1 MTVTDHLTELRGR
14 IIKSVIAVAV
24 GVAFC
29 AWQIDAVVAFL
40 TSPVE
45 RLYVMKP
52 AEAFLIYMKIALW
65 SGVIAA
71 SPVLFYQL
79 WAFLLPAFTR
89 HEKKGLLLFVPLSTM
104 LFLGGISFSFFIVL
118 PQGLRFF
125 MSFAM
130 ESVQP
135 LWSLAGYLE
144 FAVLMVVPFSV
155 IFNLPVALVV
165 LARMG
170 LVSSIQL
177 KSFRKYVIVISF
189 AIAAVITPTTD
200 MISQSLLAVPM
211 IILYEVSLVFI
222 RYGLKK

>member
-1 MTVTDHLTELRGR
+1 MTITDHLTVLRRR
-14 IIKSVIAVAV
+14 IIKSAVAIAMGMAV
-24 GVAFC
+24 C
-29 AWQIDAVVAFL
+29 AWQIDAIVALL

-45 RLYVMKP
+45 KLYVMKP
-52 AEAFLIYMKIALW
+52 AEAFMIYMKIALW
-65 SGVIAA
+65 SGVVAA
-71 SPVLFYQL
+71 SPVWFYQF
-79 WAFLLPAFTR
+79 WAFLLPAFTKQ
-89 HEKKGLLLFVPLSTM
+89 EKKGLLLIVPLSTL
-104 LFLGGISFSFFIVL
+104 LFLGGISFAFFIVL

-135 LWSLAGYLE
+135 LWSLAGYLD
-144 FAVLMVVPFSV
+144 FAVLMVVPFGV

-165 LARMG
+165 LVRMG

>member
-52 AEAFLIYMKIALW
+52 AEAFMIYMKIALW
-65 SGVIAA
+65 SGVVAA
-71 SPVLFYQL
+71 APVWFYQF
-79 WAFLLPAFTR
+79 WAFLLPAFTKQ
-89 HEKKGLLLFVPLSTM
+89 EKKGLLLIVLLSTL
-104 LFLGGISFSFFIVL
+104 LFLGGIAFAFFIVL

-135 LWSLAGYLE
+135 LWSLAGYLD
-144 FAVLMVVPFSV
+144 FAVLMVVPFGI

>member
-71 SPVLFYQL
+71 SPVWFYQV
-79 WAFLLPAFTR
+79 WAFLLPAFTK
-89 HEKKGLLLFVPLSTM
+89 HEKKGLLLIVPLSTV
-104 LFLGGISFSFFIVL
+104 LFLGGIAFAFFIVL

-135 LWSLAGYLE
+135 LWSLAGYLD
-144 FAVLMVVPFSV
+144 FAVLMVLPFGV

-200 MISQSLLAVPM
+200 MISRSLLAVPM
-211 IILYEVSLVFI
+211 IILYEVSLGFI

>member
-71 SPVLFYQL
+71 SPVWFYQV
-79 WAFLLPAFTR
+79 WAFLLPAFTK
-89 HEKKGLLLFVPLSTM
+89 HEKKGLLLIVPLSTV
-104 LFLGGISFSFFIVL
+104 LFLGGIAFAFFIVL

-135 LWSLAGYLE
+135 LWSLAGYLD
-144 FAVLMVVPFSV
+144 FAVLMVVPFGV

>member
-144 FAVLMVVPFSV
+144 FAVLMVVPFGV

>member
-135 LWSLAGYLE
+135 LWSLAGYLD
-144 FAVLMVVPFSV
+144 FAVLMVVPFGV

-177 KSFRKYVIVISF
+177 KSCRKYVIIISF

>member
-1 MTVTDHLTELRGR
+1 
-14 IIKSVIAVAV
+14 
-24 GVAFC
+24 
-29 AWQIDAVVAFL
+29 
-40 TSPVE
+40 
-45 RLYVMKP
+45 MKP

-125 MSFAM
+125 MTFAM

-135 LWSLAGYLE
+135 LWSLEGYLD
-144 FAVLMVVPFSV
+144 FAVLMVIPFGI
-155 IFNLPVALVV
+155 IFNIPLV
-165 LARMG
+165 L
-170 LVSSIQL
+170 
-177 KSFRKYVIVISF
+177 
-189 AIAAVITPTTD
+189 IAAA
-200 MISQSLLAVPM
+200 QWGLCH
-211 IILYEVSLVFI
+211 
-222 RYGLKK
+222 RYS

>member
-71 SPVLFYQL
+71 SPVWFYQV
-79 WAFLLPAFTR
+79 WAFLLPAFTK
-89 HEKKGLLLFVPLSTM
+89 HEKKGLLLIVPLSTV
-104 LFLGGISFSFFIVL
+104 LFLGGIAFAFFIVL

-135 LWSLAGYLE
+135 LWSLAGYLD
-144 FAVLMVVPFSV
+144 FAVLMVLPFGV

-211 IILYEVSLVFI
+211 IILYEVSLGFI

>member
-71 SPVLFYQL
+71 SPVWFYQV
-79 WAFLLPAFTR
+79 WAFLLPAFTK
-89 HEKKGLLLFVPLSTM
+89 HEKKGLLLIVPLSTV
-104 LFLGGISFSFFIVL
+104 LFLGGIAFAFFIVL

-135 LWSLAGYLE
+135 LWSLAGYLD
-144 FAVLMVVPFSV
+144 FAVLMVLPFGV

-200 MISQSLLAVPM
+200 ILSQCLLAMPM
-211 IILYEVSLVFI
+211 IVLLEISRLI
-222 RYGLKK
+222 IKYGLRT

>member
-65 SGVIAA
+65 SGGIAA

-144 FAVLMVVPFSV
+144 FAVLMVVPFGV

>member
-1 MTVTDHLTELRGR
+1 MTELRGR

-29 AWQIDAVVAFL
+29 AWQIDDVVAFL

-135 LWSLAGYLE
+135 LWSLAGYLD
-144 FAVLMVVPFSV
+144 FAVLMVLPFGV

>member
-71 SPVLFYQL
+71 SPVWFYQV
-79 WAFLLPAFTR
+79 WAFLLPAFTK
-89 HEKKGLLLFVPLSTM
+89 HEKKGLLLIVPLSTV
-104 LFLGGISFSFFIVL
+104 LFLGGIAFAFFIVL

-135 LWSLAGYLE
+135 LWSLAGYLD
-144 FAVLMVVPFSV
+144 FAVLMVLPFGV
-155 IFNLPVALVV
+155 IFNLPVAVVV

-211 IILYEVSLVFI
+211 IILYEVSLGFI

>member
-29 AWQIDAVVAFL
+29 AWQIDDVVAFL

-135 LWSLAGYLE
+135 LWSLAGYLD
-144 FAVLMVVPFSV
+144 FAVLMVLPFGV

-200 MISQSLLAVPM
+200 ILSQCLLAMPM
-211 IILYEVSLVFI
+211 IVLLEISRLI
-222 RYGLKK
+222 IKYGLRT

>member
-71 SPVLFYQL
+71 SPVWFYQV
-79 WAFLLPAFTR
+79 WAFLLPAFTK
-89 HEKKGLLLFVPLSTM
+89 HEKKGLLLIVPLSTV
-104 LFLGGISFSFFIVL
+104 LFLGGIAFAFFIVL

-135 LWSLAGYLE
+135 LWSLAGYLD
-144 FAVLMVVPFSV
+144 FAVLMVLPFCG
-155 IFNLPVALVV
+155 IFHLPVALVV

-200 MISQSLLAVPM
+200 MISLSLLAVPM
-211 IILYEVSLVFI
+211 IILYEVSLGFI

>member
-29 AWQIDAVVAFL
+29 AWQIDDVVAFL

-135 LWSLAGYLE
+135 LWSLAGYLD
-144 FAVLMVVPFSV
+144 FAVLMVLPFGV

-211 IILYEVSLVFI
+211 IILYEVSLGFI

>member
-29 AWQIDAVVAFL
+29 AWQIDDVVAFL

-65 SGVIAA
+65 SGFIAA

-104 LFLGGISFSFFIVL
+104 LFLRGISFSFFIVL

-135 LWSLAGYLE
+135 LWSLAGYLD
-144 FAVLMVVPFSV
+144 FAVLMVLPFGV

>member
-29 AWQIDAVVAFL
+29 AWQIDDVVAFL

-135 LWSLAGYLE
+135 LWSLAGYLD
-144 FAVLMVVPFSV
+144 FAVLMVLPFGV

>member
-89 HEKKGLLLFVPLSTM
+89 HEKKGLLRFVPLSTM

-125 MSFAM
+125 MTFAM

-135 LWSLAGYLE
+135 LWSLEGYLD
-144 FAVLMVVPFSV
+144 FAVLMVIPFGI
-155 IFNLPVALVV
+155 IFNIPLV
-165 LARMG
+165 LIAAAQMG
-170 LVSSIQL
+170 IVSSVQL
-177 KSFRKYVIVISF
+177 TRVRKYIIVISF
-189 AIAAVITPTTD
+189 AAAAVITPTTD
-200 MISQSLLAVPM
+200 MVSQSLLAIPM
-211 IILYEVSLVFI
+211 VLLYEMSLAFI

>member
-29 AWQIDAVVAFL
+29 AWQIDDVVAFL

-89 HEKKGLLLFVPLSTM
+89 HEKKGLLL
-104 LFLGGISFSFFIVL
+104 LFPCRRCCFRRDFFSFFIVL

-135 LWSLAGYLE
+135 LWSLAGYLD
-144 FAVLMVVPFSV
+144 FAVLMVLPFGV

-200 MISQSLLAVPM
+200 ILSQCLLAMPM
-211 IILYEVSLVFI
+211 IVLLEISRLI
-222 RYGLKK
+222 IKYGLRT

>member
-71 SPVLFYQL
+71 SPVWFYKV
-79 WAFLLPAFTR
+79 WAFLLPAFTK
-89 HEKKGLLLFVPLSTM
+89 HEKKGLLLIVPLSTV
-104 LFLGGISFSFFIVL
+104 LFLGGIAFAFFIVL

-135 LWSLAGYLE
+135 LWSLAGYLD
-144 FAVLMVVPFSV
+144 FAVLMVVPFGV

>member
-29 AWQIDAVVAFL
+29 AWQIDDVVAFL

-135 LWSLAGYLE
+135 LWSLAGYLD
-144 FAVLMVVPFSV
+144 FAVLMVLPFGV

-200 MISQSLLAVPM
+200 MISQSLVAVPM

>member
-71 SPVLFYQL
+71 SPVWFYQV
-79 WAFLLPAFTR
+79 WAFLLPAFTK
-89 HEKKGLLLFVPLSTM
+89 HEKKGLLLIVPLSTV
-104 LFLGGISFSFFIVL
+104 LFLGGIAFAFFIVL

-135 LWSLAGYLE
+135 LWSLAGYLD
-144 FAVLMVVPFSV
+144 FAVLMVLPFGV